1 MLNIFNKNLRRLCFQ
16 FRWPVRRRTKSKVI
30 IKRFGKSN
38 SKSQDTLNTNGSAT
52 IHPNNHLGNHKPEA
66 PIRIA
71 TFNAA
76 LFSMAPAVPE
86 LTEKTEKA
94 SNFDFGED
102 DDDDY
107 SKVKRSNSSVSY
119 TNSRSKSLVDRP
131 KSILKQSPLHSTS
144 VSSSESLTKQQK
156 FAKSKLRVS
165 INLPDNEISLKRSGQ
180 LSFVIDE
187 TEPDPNSKTSGSK
200 GISRILKGK
209 GVLKSQNSFSSREY
223 ESQSRNYR
231 STKTVLEVLKE
242 LDADILAL
250 QDVKAEEEKDMKPL
264 SDLAAAL
271 GMNYV
276 FAESWAPEYGNAV
289 LSKWPIKRSKVQ
301 KIFDDSDFRNVLKAT
316 IDVPQTGEVDFQC
329 TLLDHLDEK
338 WRMKQ
343 INAIIESNDRPHI
356 LAGGINSLDET
367 DYSPERWT
375 DIVKYYEEM
384 GKPTP
389 KVEVM
394 KHLKNKQYTD
404 AKDFAGECESVVI
417 IAKGQ
422 NVQGTCKYGTRV
434 DYILVSPD
442 APYKF
447 VPGSYMVLS
456 SKGTSDHHIVKVEV
470 TKVDVPPQQQQHV
483 RRHRNP
489 KQKVVKIT
497 NSNSSKGVWKMQT
510 LDR

>member
-1 MLNIFNKNLRRLCFQ
+1 MLNIFNKSLRRLCNK
-16 FRWPVRRRTKSKVI
+16 FRWPVRRRAKSKVI
-30 IKRFGKSN
+30 IKRFGKTN
-38 SKSQDTLNTNGSAT
+38 SRGQDSLNTNGSAT
-52 IHPNNHLGNHKPEA
+52 IHPNNHLGHSKPEN

-86 LTEKTEKA
+86 QTEKGSK
-94 SNFDFGED
+94 FDYGEET
-102 DDDDY
+102 DY
-107 SKVKRSNSSVSY
+107 NDQEVKKSVSSVSY
-119 TNSRSKSLVDRP
+119 SSPRSKSMVDRP
-131 KSILKQSPLHSTS
+131 KSILKQSPLHSS
-144 VSSSESLTKQQK
+144 SISSSSETLTKQQK

-187 TEPDPNSKTSGSK
+187 TETETDPSSKSK
-200 GISRILKGK
+200 GISKILKGK
-209 GVLKSQNSFSSREY
+209 GVLRSQSSFSS
-223 ESQSRNYR
+223 SRGNYR

-250 QDVKAEEEKDMKPL
+250 QDVKAEEEKEMKPL
-264 SDLAAAL
+264 SDLAAGL
-271 GMNYV
+271 GMHYV

-316 IDVPQTGEVDFQC
+316 IDVPLTGEVDFHC
-329 TLLDHLDEK
+329 TLLDHLDEN

-343 INAIIESNDRPHI
+343 LNAIIESNERPHI

-404 AKDFAGECESVVI
+404 AKEFAGECESVVI

-434 DYILVSPD
+434 DYILASPD
-442 APYKF
+442 SPYKF
-447 VPGSYMVLS
+447 VPGSYMVYS
-456 SKGTSDHHIVKVEV
+456 SKGTSDHHIVKVDV
-470 TKVDVPPQQQQHV
+470 TKVEVSGQQQYV
-483 RRHRNP
+483 RKHRHP

>member
-1 MLNIFNKNLRRLCFQ
+1 MLNLFNKNLRRFCSKL
-16 FRWPVRRRTKSKVI
+16 RWSVRRRAKPKVV
-30 IKRFGKSN
+30 IKRFGRSN
-38 SKSQDTLNTNGSAT
+38 SRNQDSVNSNGPAT
-52 IHPNNHLGNHKPEA
+52 IHPNNHLGIPKSQN

-86 LTEKTEKA
+86 LTKKA
-94 SNFDFGED
+94 STFDHGED
-102 DDDDY
+102 DEDY
-107 SKVKRSNSSVSY
+107 TKAAFNSSVAY
-119 TNSRSKSLVDRP
+119 TNSRSKSMVDRP
-131 KSILKQSPLHSTS
+131 KSILKQSPLHSS
-144 VSSSESLTKQQK
+144 SMSSSEQISKQQK

-165 INLPDNEISLKRSGQ
+165 INLPDNEISLKRSGR
-180 LSFVIDE
+180 LSFVTDE
-187 TEPDPNSKTSGSK
+187 TEPDPSLKTSSSK
-200 GISRILKGK
+200 GGISRILKGK
-209 GVLKSQNSFSSREY
+209 GVLRSSNSFSSRDI
-223 ESQSRNYR
+223 ESQRGNYR

-316 IDVPQTGEVDFQC
+316 IDVPQTGEVDFHC
-329 TLLDHLDEK
+329 TLLDHLDEN

-343 INAIIESNDRPHI
+343 INAIIESNERPHI

-394 KHLKNKQYTD
+394 KYLKSKHYTD
-404 AKDFAGECESVVI
+404 AKHFAGECESVVI

-442 APYKF
+442 SPYRF

-470 TKVDVPPQQQQHV
+470 TKVEESTHQPIV
-483 RRHRNP
+483 RRQRHP

-497 NSNSSKGVWKMQT
+497 NSNSSKGAWKLQT

>member
-1 MLNIFNKNLRRLCFQ
+1 MFNLFNIKLRRL
-16 FRWPVRRRTKSKVI
+16 FRWPVRRRTKPKI
-30 IKRFGKSN
+30 TIKRLKKSN
-38 SKSQDTLNTNGSAT
+38 FMGQDSSNPNGSAT
-52 IHPNNHLGNHKPEA
+52 IHPNNQTGVSKSET

-86 LTEKTEKA
+86 LTKKG
-94 SNFDFGED
+94 SSFDLFED
-102 DDDDY
+102 DQDYTKVASDY
-107 SKVKRSNSSVSY
+107 SVSCSNIK
-119 TNSRSKSLVDRP
+119 SKSMVDRP
-131 KSILKQSPLHSTS
+131 KSILKQSPLHSLHSSS
-144 VSSSESLTKQQK
+144 VSSSSESLLKESKQQK

-165 INLPDNEISLKRSGQ
+165 INLPDNEISLRRSGQ
-180 LSFVIDE
+180 LSFVRDE
-187 TEPDPNSKTSGSK
+187 TETDPSLKTSGSR
-200 GISRILKGK
+200 GISKVLKGK
-209 GVLKSQNSFSSREY
+209 GVLRSNNSFCSREL
-223 ESQSRNYR
+223 ESQRGECR
-231 STKTVLEVLKE
+231 STKTVLEVLRE

-271 GMNYV
+271 GMHYV
-276 FAESWAPEYGNAV
+276 FAESWAPEFGNAV

-316 IDVPQTGEVDFQC
+316 IDVPQTGEVDFHC
-329 TLLDHLDEK
+329 TLLDHLDEN

-343 INAIIESNDRPHI
+343 INAIIESNERPHI

-394 KHLKNKQYTD
+394 KYLKNKQYTD
-404 AKDFAGECESVVI
+404 AKDCAGECESVVI

-442 APYKF
+442 SPYKF

-456 SKGTSDHHIVKVEV
+456 SKGTSDHHIVKVDV
-470 TKVDVPPQQQQHV
+470 TRADDSGQPPCV
-483 RRHRNP
+483 RSHRHP
-489 KQKVVKIT
+489 KQKVVKIMD
-497 NSNSSKGVWKMQT
+497 SNSTKGVWKMQT

>member
-1 MLNIFNKNLRRLCFQ
+1 M
-16 FRWPVRRRTKSKVI
+16 
-30 IKRFGKSN
+30 GKSE
-38 SKSQDTLNTNGSAT
+38 T
-52 IHPNNHLGNHKPEA
+52 

-86 LTEKTEKA
+86 LTEKA
-94 SNFDFGED
+94 SSFDYGED
-102 DDDDY
+102 EQDY
-107 SKVKRSNSSVSY
+107 SSRVPSNCSVSY
-119 TNSRSKSLVDRP
+119 TNSRSKSMIDRP
-131 KSILKQSPLHSTS
+131 KSILKQSPLHSS
-144 VSSSESLTKQQK
+144 SSMSSSETVSKQQK

-180 LSFVIDE
+180 LSFAIDE
-187 TEPDPNSKTSGSK
+187 TEEGPSSKTINSK

-209 GVLKSQNSFSSREY
+209 GVLRSQNSFSSK
-223 ESQSRNYR
+223 ESENQRGKGYR

-316 IDVPQTGEVDFQC
+316 IDVPQTGEVDFHC

-343 INAIIESNDRPHI
+343 INAIIESNERPHI

-394 KHLKNKQYTD
+394 KYLKNKQYTD
-404 AKDFAGECESVVI
+404 AKDFAGEYESVVI

-442 APYKF
+442 SPYKF

-456 SKGTSDHHIVKVEV
+456 SKGTSDHHIVKVDV
-470 TKVDVPPQQQQHV
+470 TKVEVPPPQQYV
-483 RRHRNP
+483 RSRHHRHS

-510 LDR
+510 LDRS

>member
-1 MLNIFNKNLRRLCFQ
+1 MLSIFNKNLRRLCSKL
-16 FRWPVRRRTKSKVI
+16 RWPVRRRAKPKVV

-38 SKSQDTLNTNGSAT
+38 SKGQDSSSNPNGSNGGSAAT
-52 IHPNNHLGNHKPEA
+52 IYPNNHLGIPKSEN

-86 LTEKTEKA
+86 SLTEKA
-94 SNFDFGED
+94 SSFDHGGNEEQ
-102 DDDDY
+102 DY
-107 SKVKRSNSSVSY
+107 TIKVPSNCSVSY
-119 TNSRSKSLVDRP
+119 PTTNSRSKSMVDRP
-131 KSILKQSPLHSTS
+131 KSILKQSPLHSS
-144 VSSSESLTKQQK
+144 SISSSSSSSETLTKQQK
-156 FAKSKLRVS
+156 FARSKLRVS

-180 LSFVIDE
+180 LSFVIGE
-187 TEPDPNSKTSGSK
+187 NEGDPGSKTGGSK
-200 GISRILKGK
+200 SISRILKGK
-209 GVLKSQNSFSSREY
+209 GVLRTQNSFSSKEVNGGQRGD
-223 ESQSRNYR
+223 YR
-231 STKTVLEVLKE
+231 STKTVVEVLRE
-242 LDADILAL
+242 LNADILAL

-289 LSKWPIKRSKVQ
+289 LSRWPIK
-301 KIFDDSDFRNVLKAT
+301 RNVLKAT
-316 IDVPQTGEVDFQC
+316 IDVPETGEVDFHC

-343 INAIIESNDRPHI
+343 INAIIEANDGPHI

-394 KHLKNKQYTD
+394 KYLKNKQYTD
-404 AKDFAGECESVVI
+404 AKDFAGE
-417 IAKGQ
+417 
-422 NVQGTCKYGTRV
+422 Y
-434 DYILVSPD
+434 YILVSPD
-442 APYKF
+442 SPYKF
-447 VPGSYMVLS
+447 VP
-456 SKGTSDHHIVKVEV
+456 GTSDHHIVKVDV
-470 TKVDVPPQQQQHV
+470 TKVDVSAQQQFV
-483 RRHRNP
+483 RRHRQP
-489 KQKVVKIT
+489 KQKLVKIT
-497 NSNSSKGVWKMQT
+497 NSNSSKGISVQLLLK
-510 LDR
+510 LRIPKV